1 MPKYKDEYG
10 REYEDISEFL
20 MEKIDGDEHGLEG
33 IEIAQETA
41 NNCKKVISNLL
52 SILVDN
58 GIIKTDVDTI
68 DKLLKGVWR

>member
-20 MEKIDGDEHGLEG
+20 MEKIDGDEHGLED
-33 IEIAQETA
+33 IEIAKETA

-58 GIIKTDVDTI
+58 SIIKTDVDTI
-68 DKLLKGVWR
+68 DKLLKGVW